1 VSILHKDRISASERN
16 RVLDYLTFKIKHGAN
31 ISTALRSYME
41 GNRTKASRPVQVMLE
56 HMTEGISFQ
65 DAALTFG
72 LVDRYGFLV
81 LDSGIEASKS
91 LPVVRDTA
99 VKMNFGVTAILIRE
113 IVAKYALA
121 LLLAAAMAS
130 QAVRNPLIK
139 IFDVMNMAVQQTSA
153 TPILLPL
160 YLKSPWYVMQW
171 VLFMGV
177 IIALA
182 GGIAWWLNRY
192 HSDLIYRILRF
203 RFYEDW
209 STLLALYIA
218 FKHAGHSDVRA
229 ALSLAASC
237 PEGSFNQKLF
247 ENMAESMRSSGLDMY
262 EILGAYEGTIPTEVL
277 AFFMDAEKTGQY
289 DAYIQQ
295 AKAFC
300 DSRLAAI
307 TEATRIWVPTITGIT
322 LMLVF
327 GLIAVDMFV
336 KLTEL
341 TMAPLM

>member
-1 VSILHKDRISASERN
+1 MSILHKDRISANERN
-16 RVLDYLTFKIKHGAN
+16 RVLDYLVFKIKHGAN

-41 GNRTKASRPVQVMLE
+41 GNRTKASRPVQKMLE
-56 HMTEGISFQ
+56 DMTEGVSFH

-81 LDSGIEASKS
+81 LNSGIEASKS

-99 VKMNFGVTAILIRE
+99 VKMNFGVTAILLRE
-113 IVAKYALA
+113 IFSKYILG
-121 LLLAAAMAS
+121 LLLAASMAS
-130 QAVRNPLIK
+130 QTVRNPLIK
-139 IFDVMNMAVQQTSA
+139 IFDTMNMAVAQTGA
-153 TPILLPL
+153 APVPLPL

-171 VLFMGV
+171 VLFIGV
-177 IIALA
+177 VIALV
-182 GGIAWWLNRY
+182 GGIAWWVNRY
-192 HSDLIYRILRF
+192 RSDLAYRVLRF

-229 ALSLAASC
+229 ANSLAASC
-237 PEGSFNQKLF
+237 PEGSFNQGLF
-247 ENMAESMRSSGLDMY
+247 ENMAESMRSSGKDMY
-262 EILGAYEGTIPTEVL
+262 EVLGSYEGTIPTEVL
-277 AFFMDAEKTGQY
+277 SFFMDAEKTGQY
-289 DAYIQQ
+289 DAYITQ

-307 TEATRIWVPTITGIT
+307 EAAARMWVPTITGIT

-336 KLTEL
+336 KLTQL

>member
-1 VSILHKDRISASERN
+1 MSLLRKDRISAAERN

-31 ISTALRSYME
+31 ITTALRSYME
-41 GNRTKASRPVQVMLE
+41 GNRTKASRPVQNMLTD
-56 HMTEGISFQ
+56 MAEGASFH
-65 DAALTFG
+65 DAALAFG

-81 LDSGIEASKS
+81 LNSGIEASKS
-91 LPVVRDTA
+91 LPVVRDIA
-99 VKMNFGVTAILIRE
+99 VKMNFGVTYILISE
-113 IVAKYALA
+113 FVKKYILALA
-121 LLLAAAMAS
+121 MAAAMAS

-139 IFDVMNMAVQQTSA
+139 IFDAMNSA
-153 TPILLPL
+153 TKQAGAAPVPLPL
-160 YLKSPWYVMQW
+160 YLGHPWYVMQW
-171 VLFMGV
+171 VLFIGAAFAV
-177 IIALA
+177 V
-182 GGIAWWLNRY
+182 GGIAWWINRY
-192 HSDLIYRILRF
+192 RSDLAYRLLPF

-247 ENMAESMRSSGLDMY
+247 EDMAESMRSSGMDMY
-262 EILGAYEGTIPTEVL
+262 EVLEAYEGMIPSEIL
-277 AFFMDAEKTGQY
+277 AFFMDAQKTGQY
-289 DAYIQQ
+289 DAYIKQ

-300 DSRLAAI
+300 DNRLAA
-307 TEATRIWVPTITGIT
+307 TEAVTRMWVPTITGVA
-322 LMLVF
+322 LMFVF
-327 GLIAVDMFV
+327 GLIAVDLFV